1 MHRLRLCRSGASAFL
16 ALAAARCR
24 LVRYKSPG
32 PVIFRQKR
40 VGRDGV
46 LFTVFK
52 FRTMAIDAQEDG
64 PSLTKRGDPRVTRF
78 GGFLRKYKLDELPQ
92 LVNVLRGDMSL
103 VGPRPK
109 LPHLEVMHM
118 PFRPGLTGAATLAFR
133 CEEEMLQDIPDE
145 ELEAYYCRMIKP
157 LKAKSIGITCARPPW
172 RAISLFSMRRPSA
185 ASPAAPIP
193 GRLTFSKVRMSVSEQ
208 DVERVAEL
216 ANLELTSSEKA
227 GMLRDLNSVL
237 DYFAQLN
244 ELDTSPCRP
253 CRRLPT
259 SWRGQKPEDS
269 GGAFTCGRNRSI
281 LEAGSGFGVCLCSG
295 YGRSLLQS
303 AQGH

>member
-1 MHRLRLCRSGASAFL
+1 MDTSFAPPQPSAALLWNDVVSEVNSHSTTLFPPFCAVPQDPTAYYAEPSAWSVSAVKRGIDLAFAVL
-16 ALAAARCR
+16 ALLLSWPLLVLAAV

-40 VGRDGV
+40 VGRDGA

-52 FRTMAIDAQEDG
+52 FRTMAIDAQDDG

-92 LVNVLRGDMSL
+92 LINVLRGDMSL

-145 ELEAYYCRMIKP
+145 DLEAYYCRLIKP
-157 LKAKSIGITCARPPW
+157 LKAKIDWDYMREATLVSDFSLLYETAFCCFSSRGNSW
-172 RAISLFSMRRPSA
+172 AID
-185 ASPAAPIP
+185 
-193 GRLTFSKVRMSVSEQ
+193 FSK
-208 DVERVAEL
+208 
-216 ANLELTSSEKA
+216 
-227 GMLRDLNSVL
+227 
-237 DYFAQLN
+237 
-244 ELDTSPCRP
+244 
-253 CRRLPT
+253 
-259 SWRGQKPEDS
+259 
-269 GGAFTCGRNRSI
+269 
-281 LEAGSGFGVCLCSG
+281 
-295 YGRSLLQS
+295 S
-303 AQGH
+303 A

>member
-1 MHRLRLCRSGASAFL
+1 MDTSFAPPQPSAALLWNDVVSEVSESTTTLFPPFCAVPQDPTAYYAEPSGWSVSALKRALDFTVAVFAL
-16 ALAAARCR
+16 LLFWPLLILAAV

-52 FRTMAIDAQEDG
+52 FRTMAVDAQNDG

-92 LVNVLRGDMSL
+92 LINVLRGDMSL

-118 PFRPGLTGAATLAFR
+118 PFRPGVTGAATLAFR

-145 ELEAYYCRMIKP
+145 ELETYYCMMIKP
-157 LKAKSIGITCARPPW
+157 LKAKIDWDYMSGASFTSDLALMWETVFSC
-172 RAISLFSMRRPSA
+172 ISSRGNTWAVDFSSKSA
-185 ASPAAPIP
+185 
-193 GRLTFSKVRMSVSEQ
+193 
-208 DVERVAEL
+208 
-216 ANLELTSSEKA
+216 
-227 GMLRDLNSVL
+227 
-237 DYFAQLN
+237 
-244 ELDTSPCRP
+244 
-253 CRRLPT
+253 
-259 SWRGQKPEDS
+259 
-269 GGAFTCGRNRSI
+269 
-281 LEAGSGFGVCLCSG
+281 
-295 YGRSLLQS
+295 
-303 AQGH
+303 

>member
-1 MHRLRLCRSGASAFL
+1 MDTSLAPPQPNAALLWNDVVSEVNGHSTTLFPPFCAVPQDPTAYYAEPSAWSVSPVKRCIDL
-16 ALAAARCR
+16 AFAVVALLLFWPLLLLAAV

-92 LVNVLRGDMSL
+92 LINILRGDMSL

-133 CEEEMLQDIPDE
+133 CEEEMLQDIPDD

-157 LKAKSIGITCARPPW
+157 LKAKIDWDYMREATLVTDFSLLYETAVCC
-172 RAISLFSMRRPSA
+172 ISSRVNSWA
-185 ASPAAPIP
+185 VD
-193 GRLTFSKVRMSVSEQ
+193 FSK
-208 DVERVAEL
+208 
-216 ANLELTSSEKA
+216 
-227 GMLRDLNSVL
+227 
-237 DYFAQLN
+237 
-244 ELDTSPCRP
+244 
-253 CRRLPT
+253 
-259 SWRGQKPEDS
+259 
-269 GGAFTCGRNRSI
+269 
-281 LEAGSGFGVCLCSG
+281 
-295 YGRSLLQS
+295 S
-303 AQGH
+303 A

>member
-1 MHRLRLCRSGASAFL
+1 MDTSFAPPRPSAALLWNDVASDVNGHGTTVFPPFCAIPQDPTAYYAEPSSWSVSIIKRCLDFV
-16 ALAAARCR
+16 LAAVALLLAWPLLLLAAL

-40 VGRDGV
+40 VGRNGV

-92 LVNVLRGDMSL
+92 LINVLRGDMSL

-145 ELEAYYCRMIKP
+145 ELEEYYCRTIKP
-157 LKAKSIGITCARPPW
+157 LKAKLDW
-172 RAISLFSMRRPSA
+172 DYMRDA
-185 ASPAAPIP
+185 TLASD
-193 GRLTFSKVRMSVSEQ
+193 F
-208 DVERVAEL
+208 
-216 ANLELTSSEKA
+216 
-227 GMLRDLNSVL
+227 
-237 DYFAQLN
+237 
-244 ELDTSPCRP
+244 
-253 CRRLPT
+253 
-259 SWRGQKPEDS
+259 
-269 GGAFTCGRNRSI
+269 
-281 LEAGSGFGVCLCSG
+281 
-295 YGRSLLQS
+295 SLLYETAFCCVSSRPLDLSKS
-303 AQGH
+303 A

>member
-1 MHRLRLCRSGASAFL
+1 MDTSFAPPQPSAALLWNDVVSEVSNHSTTTLFPPFCAIPQDPAAYYAEPSAWSVSVLKRSIDFVFASVALLLFWPL
-16 ALAAARCR
+16 LLLAAL

-40 VGRDGV
+40 VGRNGV

-52 FRTMAIDAQEDG
+52 FRTMAIDAQADG
-64 PSLTKRGDPRVTRF
+64 PSLTKRGDPRVTRL

-157 LKAKSIGITCARPPW
+157 LKAKIDWDYMREATLSSDFSLLYETAFCCVSS
-172 RAISLFSMRRPSA
+172 RANSWA
-185 ASPAAPIP
+185 VD
-193 GRLTFSKVRMSVSEQ
+193 FSK
-208 DVERVAEL
+208 
-216 ANLELTSSEKA
+216 
-227 GMLRDLNSVL
+227 
-237 DYFAQLN
+237 
-244 ELDTSPCRP
+244 
-253 CRRLPT
+253 
-259 SWRGQKPEDS
+259 
-269 GGAFTCGRNRSI
+269 
-281 LEAGSGFGVCLCSG
+281 
-295 YGRSLLQS
+295 S
-303 AQGH
+303 A

>member
-1 MHRLRLCRSGASAFL
+1 MDTSFAPPQPSAALLWNDVVSEVNNHSTTVFPPFCAVPQDPTAYYAEPSAWSVSPVKRGIDLVFAVFALLVFWPLL
-16 ALAAARCR
+16 AIAAV

-52 FRTMAIDAQEDG
+52 FRTMAIDAQSDG

-92 LVNVLRGDMSL
+92 LINVLRGEMSL

-133 CEEEMLQDIPDE
+133 CEEEMLQDIPDD
-145 ELEAYYCRMIKP
+145 ELEGYYCRTIKP
-157 LKAKSIGITCARPPW
+157 LKAKIDWDYMREATLVSDLSLVYETAFCCFSS
-172 RAISLFSMRRPSA
+172 RANSWAID
-185 ASPAAPIP
+185 
-193 GRLTFSKVRMSVSEQ
+193 FSKS
-208 DVERVAEL
+208 
-216 ANLELTSSEKA
+216 T
-227 GMLRDLNSVL
+227 
-237 DYFAQLN
+237 
-244 ELDTSPCRP
+244 
-253 CRRLPT
+253 
-259 SWRGQKPEDS
+259 
-269 GGAFTCGRNRSI
+269 
-281 LEAGSGFGVCLCSG
+281 
-295 YGRSLLQS
+295 
-303 AQGH
+303 

>member
-1 MHRLRLCRSGASAFL
+1 MDTSFASPQPSAALLWDDAVSEGTTSTTTFPPFCAVPQDPSAYYAEPSSWSVSTSKRIL
-16 ALAAARCR
+16 DVAVAIVVLLITWPLLLLAAF

-40 VGRDGV
+40 VGRDGE

-52 FRTMAIDAQEDG
+52 FRTMALDAQNDG

-92 LVNVLRGDMSL
+92 LFNVLRGDMSL

-145 ELEAYYCRMIKP
+145 ELEAYYCSMIKP
-157 LKAKSIGITCARPPW
+157 LKAKIDWDYMREATFLSDL
-172 RAISLFSMRRPSA
+172 SL
-185 ASPAAPIP
+185 IYET
-193 GRLTFSKVRMSVSEQ
+193 TFSCFS
-208 DVERVAEL
+208 
-216 ANLELTSSEKA
+216 
-227 GMLRDLNSVL
+227 
-237 DYFAQLN
+237 
-244 ELDTSPCRP
+244 
-253 CRRLPT
+253 
-259 SWRGQKPEDS
+259 
-269 GGAFTCGRNRSI
+269 NRENTWAVDFSNP
-281 LEAGSGFGVCLCSG
+281 S
-295 YGRSLLQS
+295 
-303 AQGH
+303 